1 MSYNK
6 NNSLVKNGIVG
17 EHITKYFLCNIKD
30 EKFIK
35 FNHDYKFDIKT
46 NKATYEIKT
55 DNNFIK
61 YNSFFCEFMSNN
73 KPSGINTTESDYYI
87 FIGPNN
93 EKFERTYIFLI
104 ETNKL
109 KKLIEENNFLKKN
122 APCKDYYNNVYSF
135 NIGYIIPKTIL
146 LKFASEHV
154 INDIDYNDLYDIIQ
168 NLI

>member
-1 MSYNK
+1 MSYK
-6 NNSLVKNGIVG
+6 ENNSLVKNGIVG
-17 EHITKYFLCNIKD
+17 ENITKYFLCNIKD
-30 EKFIK
+30 ETFIK

-46 NKATYEIKT
+46 NKGTYEIKT

-109 KKLIEENNFLKKN
+109 KWEKGE
-122 APCKDYYNNVYSF
+122 YNRGYHHNRI
-135 NIGYIIPKTIL
+135 NIGLSTTLFCII
-146 LKFASEHV
+146 
-154 INDIDYNDLYDIIQ
+154 NII
-168 NLI
+168 IC